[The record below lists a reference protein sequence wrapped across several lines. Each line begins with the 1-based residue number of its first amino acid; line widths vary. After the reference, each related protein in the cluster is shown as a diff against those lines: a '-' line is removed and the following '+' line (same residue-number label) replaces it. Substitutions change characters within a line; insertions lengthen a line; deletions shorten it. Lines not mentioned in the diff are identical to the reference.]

1 MNILNKS
8 IKISSWANN
17 HLWVSRI
24 TIVIGHIFLILLGT
38 TIGHLLKQLGLN
50 LNSFFIWIGIL
61 FVVLLFSIYPVRKKI
76 FLYKGK
82 QLYTRRKFLDFIIIF
97 ISFFLLIVSSN
108 AVDGSGNHFYNF
120 VVLDK
125 LTASVSRPAIVKDT
139 VSTVLVSPSKKSS
152 IGSLK
157 INKGKLRL
165 KHFIKSNRS
174 NALEATKGEKII
186 YTILALTGS
195 VVLIIILSLF
205 ACDLAC
211 SGATAAAILVS
222 ILGIGG
228 ILFLFF
234 LIMKNLYKKK
244 E

>member
-1 MNILNKS
+1 MNIIYKS
-8 IKISSWANN
+8 MRISSWANN

-24 TIVIGHIFLILLGT
+24 TIIIGHVFLICLAT
-38 TIGHLLKQLGLN
+38 TIGTLLKQLGLN
-50 LNSFFIWIGIL
+50 LNSFLIWIGIL
-61 FVVLLFSIYPVRKKI
+61 FVMVLFLIYPVRNKI
-76 FLYKGK
+76 FLHRGK
-82 QLYTRRKFLDFIIIF
+82 PLYTRRKFLDFIIVL
-97 ISFFLLIVSSN
+97 ISFLLITVFSN
-108 AVDGSGNHFYNF
+108 VNDRFDKHFINL
-120 VVLDK
+120 VIGDNLI
-125 LTASVSRPAIVKDT
+125 ASVSRPAIVRDT
-139 VSTVLVSPSKKSS
+139 TSTILISPSKK
-152 IGSLK
+152 IRIDSLK
-157 INKGKLRL
+157 INKGKFRL
-165 KHFIKSNRS
+165 KDFIKSNRR
-174 NALEATKGEKII
+174 NTFGVTKGEKII

-195 VVLIIILSLF
+195 VILIIILSLF